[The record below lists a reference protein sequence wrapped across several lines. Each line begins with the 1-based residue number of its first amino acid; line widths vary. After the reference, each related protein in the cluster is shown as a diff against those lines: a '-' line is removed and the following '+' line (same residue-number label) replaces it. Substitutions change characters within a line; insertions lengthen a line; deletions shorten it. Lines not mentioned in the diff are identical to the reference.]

1 MSEWFVNISCFL
13 RTKGR
18 DRSIEIRISEPRPVH
33 GEIEYRCLIQS
44 PVLLL
49 RDTEIA
55 GIDADQA
62 RELSVEFVKSMV
74 GDSELVDQ
82 DGNSVE
88 L

>member
-1 MSEWFVNISCFL
+1 MSEWFVNISRFL
-13 RTKGR
+13 RTEGR
-18 DRSIEIRISEPRPVH
+18 DRSIEIRISEPWPVH
-33 GEIEYRCLIQS
+33 GEIEYRCLVQS
-44 PVLLL
+44 PVLLR

-55 GIDADQA
+55 GVDADQA
-62 RELSVEFVKSMV
+62 RKLSVEFVKSMV